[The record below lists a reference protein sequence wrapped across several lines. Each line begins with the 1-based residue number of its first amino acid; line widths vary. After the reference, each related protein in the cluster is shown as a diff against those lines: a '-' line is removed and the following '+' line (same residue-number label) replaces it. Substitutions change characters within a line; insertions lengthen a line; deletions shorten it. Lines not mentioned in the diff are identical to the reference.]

1 MKKYLSIL
9 ISALLCVM
17 LAVAASAADVYVN
30 DGGTGDGSSADK
42 PLGSMTDAINAIGAD
57 GGKVIIVDTYTLF
70 LYKYIFI

>member
-30 DGGTGDGSSADK
+30 DGGTGDGSRQTSPSA
-42 PLGSMTDAINAIGAD
+42 
-57 GGKVIIVDTYTLF
+57 V
-70 LYKYIFI
+70 

>member
-30 DGGTGDGSSADK
+30 DGGTATVPRQTSPSA
-42 PLGSMTDAINAIGAD
+42 
-57 GGKVIIVDTYTLF
+57 V
-70 LYKYIFI
+70 